1 MPKGDNYPAPVG
13 PADLKTAHEAA
24 AQLDKALAF
33 VPNLGPDVL
42 TSATLSPERLGLA
55 DKAAEVAAAAPDVMR
70 RTFDP
75 QRLTTKLAYYR

>member
-1 MPKGDNYPAPVG
+1 MSKGNNYP
-13 PADLKTAHEAA
+13 AHEAA

-33 VPNLGPDVL
+33 VPNLGPDML
-42 TSATLSPERLGLA
+42 TTATLTPERLGLA

-75 QRLTTKLAYYR
+75 SALPPSWPTTAS